1 MTFAGV
7 FSYLVFFLIF
17 VGIYAIMTL
26 ALNIQR
32 GFAGLFN
39 IGIAGFWAV
48 GAYTSA
54 IVTKGPTP
62 DHLGGFGMPFIVGL
76 LTAGLVA
83 SVLALLVGI
92 PTIRLREDY
101 LGIATIG
108 IAEIIRLVVKN
119 EAWLTNGVRGVSA
132 IPKPLAGIFGSN
144 YNLFFL
150 LIVITVI
157 VIFYYLSEKG
167 INSPWGRVLRAI
179 REDEEVVKAA
189 GKNVVRYRME
199 AFILGAFMMGVGGA
213 LYAHFTSF
221 ISPEAFR
228 PMQATFLVWIMLIIG
243 GSANNFGSIVGA
255 FLTWGIWTG
264 TEFLTG
270 MLPAAYTTQAAA
282 VRVIL
287 IGIFLEIILLSRP
300 QGLFGEKKYSS
311 KKTAAEN

>member
-1 MTFAGV
+1 M
-7 FSYLVFFLIF
+7 LVFRKSVQLQHMIIISIVSYVEIGKGGVSLISRYGSCQF
-17 VGIYAIMTL
+17 QINPVFCPQCGISALECFRFMLFHPQKLCGL
-26 ALNIQR
+26 A
-32 GFAGLFN
+32 AG
-39 IGIAGFWAV
+39 I
-48 GAYTSA
+48 
-54 IVTKGPTP
+54 
-62 DHLGGFGMPFIVGL
+62 D
-76 LTAGLVA
+76 A
-83 SVLALLVGI
+83 SILALLVGI

-108 IAEIIRLVVKN
+108 IAEIIRLVIKN

-150 LIVITVI
+150 LIVAAVI
-157 VIFYYLSEKG
+157 AIFYYLSEKG

-243 GSANNFGSIVGA
+243 GSANNFGSLVGA
-255 FLTWGIWTG
+255 LLTWGIWTG

-287 IGIFLEIILLSRP
+287 IGIFLEVILLSRP

-311 KKTAAEN
+311 KSAANS